1 MAAAPGLVV
10 WYLIEVGGLWVGTPV
25 ILYLLSPW
33 WLGWE
38 WDGRPR
44 CRRSGLALGGLR
56 GGRDVGGGEGGL
68 GGAALRGGALPAGAG
83 AEENDVP
90 QRLVVE
96 GPYRYVRNPLYDTD
110 SFLILGAALLTRNWT
125 LLLLA
130 ALYLAQ
136 LALQLP
142 LEERE
147 LEERFGAPC
156 RRYCDLVPPFFLRH
170 RPVKQREFDP
180 KTSGYPA
187 RATAMRWS
195 LSAVNGSPSNPP

>member
-1 MAAAPGLVV
+1 M
-10 WYLIEVGGLWVGTPV
+10 
-25 ILYLLSPW
+25 
-33 WLGWE
+33 
-38 WDGRPR
+38 
-44 CRRSGLALGGLR
+44 
-56 GGRDVGGGEGGL
+56 
-68 GGAALRGGALPAGAG
+68 
-83 AEENDVP
+83 
-90 QRLVVE
+90 
-96 GPYRYVRNPLYDTD
+96 RNPLYDTD
-110 SFLILGAALLTRNWT
+110 FCLILGAALLTRNWT

-156 RRYCDLVPPFFLRH
+156 RRYCDLVPPFVSRH

-187 RATAMRWS
+187 RASAMRWS